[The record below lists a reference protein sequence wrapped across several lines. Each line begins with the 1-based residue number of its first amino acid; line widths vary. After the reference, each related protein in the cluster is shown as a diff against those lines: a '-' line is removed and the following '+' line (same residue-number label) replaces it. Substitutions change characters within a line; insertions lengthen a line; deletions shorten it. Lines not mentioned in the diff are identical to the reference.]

1 MTECHRCNAE
11 LSSFCSRWLEV
22 SCPVPTPWH
31 SFHQMTRPH
40 EWNEPPSS
48 FNWMN
53 STGFHRWR
61 LPSATHVVA
70 NVQSEPISHDDLR
83 CLSINPM
90 TFVDDDVTVRKRFHR
105 CKVHKYRSSWGVA
118 TLGLPAG
125 ISDVFPVC
133 LQRCITF
140 GILIKAWVHPIPIIP
155 MTRWR
160 RTGVSHSSSVFVIVD
175 MWQAICRLNLFYTL
189 IARTSAVVHEA
200 RACHVF
206 VYSPQ
211 KTGCNFR
218 PTLL

>member
-1 MTECHRCNAE
+1 MNETSRRLQSTEWTVLAFIGE
-11 LSSFCSRWLEV
+11 DYPLPLTWLPTCSQ
-22 SCPVPTPWH
+22 SP
-31 SFHQMTRPH
+31 FHT
-40 EWNEPPSS
+40 
-48 FNWMN
+48 
-53 STGFHRWR
+53 T
-61 LPSATHVVA
+61 
-70 NVQSEPISHDDLR
+70 ILR

-125 ISDVFPVC
+125 ISDVFLVC

-140 GILIKAWVHPIPIIP
+140 GILIKAWVDPICIIP

-175 MWQAICRLNLFYTL
+175 MWQAICHLNRFYTL

-206 VYSPQ
+206 VYSPK
-211 KTGCNFR
+211 KTLPWADVIFGLRYCSFFR
-218 PTLL
+218 VF